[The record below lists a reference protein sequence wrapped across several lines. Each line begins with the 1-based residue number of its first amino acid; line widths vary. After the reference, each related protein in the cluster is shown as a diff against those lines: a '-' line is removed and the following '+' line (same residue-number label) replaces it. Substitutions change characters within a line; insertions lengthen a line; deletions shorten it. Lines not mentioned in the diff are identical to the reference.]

1 MTEKT
6 IRVAVWEYLNHEGK
20 RRFAYFGDVVDLPD
34 SEIERGEQ
42 VEAFGADLTLSD
54 LADQPDPSTKAEV
67 PAEQP
72 ATPAEPGAT
81 TSDTP
86 PAADVKLERPKNAA
100 PKPEWVEY
108 AAWRGIDGVEDMSK
122 DELVAAVNAL
132 DAQ

>member
-6 IRVAVWEYLNHEGK
+6 IRVAVWEYLDHEGK
-20 RRFAYFGDVVDLPD
+20 RRFAYFGDVVDLLD
-34 SEIERGEQ
+34 SEIARGEQ

-72 ATPAEPGAT
+72 AFPADPGTA

-86 PAADVKLERPKNAA
+86 PASDVKLERPKNAA

-108 AAWRGIDGVEDMSK
+108 AAWRGVDGVEDMSK